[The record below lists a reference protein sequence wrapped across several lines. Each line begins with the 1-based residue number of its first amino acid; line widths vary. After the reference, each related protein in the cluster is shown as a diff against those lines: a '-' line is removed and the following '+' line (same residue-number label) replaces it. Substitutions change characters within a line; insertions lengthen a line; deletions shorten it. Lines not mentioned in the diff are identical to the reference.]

1 MAVPGQCTPGSRTA
15 MCLRRTA
22 SPLSV
27 PARIRPWADR
37 AAGLR
42 ASVIFVENPPIETP
56 RKEAVRLRAMPTY
69 EYRCRDCGRDFEVF
83 QRMSDRPVAPCPGC
97 GRPAE
102 RLISGGAGFLF
113 KGDGFYI
120 TDHRSE
126 DYRRKA
132 REEAGGGGDGKT
144 DGKPDR
150 EAAKAPPGE
159 AAPADERRTGAGKR
173 ESGEGKASRV
183 AAPSGKR
190 TRRSGTPSAGSGRGR
205 GRGGRAPAGSTP
217 GSGGGATG
225 GKGT

>member
-1 MAVPGQCTPGSRTA
+1 
-15 MCLRRTA
+15 
-22 SPLSV
+22 
-27 PARIRPWADR
+27 
-37 AAGLR
+37 
-42 ASVIFVENPPIETP
+42 
-56 RKEAVRLRAMPTY
+56 MPTY

-83 QRMSDRPVAPCPGC
+83 QRMSDRPGAPCPGC

-144 DGKPDR
+144 DGKPDK

-159 AAPADERRTGAGKR
+159 SAPADGKRTGAGKR
-173 ESGEGKASRV
+173 GSGDGKASR
-183 AAPSGKR
+183 AAAASGG
-190 TRRSGTPSAGSGRGR
+190 TRRSGAPPAGSGGRRRRGD
-205 GRGGRAPAGSTP
+205 GTPAGVTP
-217 GSGGGATG
+217 GSGGGGMG
-225 GKGT
+225 GEGT